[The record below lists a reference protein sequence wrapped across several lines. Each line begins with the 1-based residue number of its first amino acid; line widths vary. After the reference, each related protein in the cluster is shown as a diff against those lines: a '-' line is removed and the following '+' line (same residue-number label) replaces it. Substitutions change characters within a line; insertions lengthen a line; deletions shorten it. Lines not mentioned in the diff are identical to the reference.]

1 MATKK
6 KKKSALQMAA
16 QRKLAMIGA
25 PKMSAFDIAHTMY
38 HAEERGEVE
47 RVDQEDGSWAW
58 LLPPNE
64 NGERQVLPP
73 TPEMLVALERLASDP
88 SLHKH

>member
-6 KKKSALQMAA
+6 KSKLQLAA
-16 QRKLAMIGA
+16 TRKLALIGA
-25 PKMSAFDIAHTMY
+25 PKMSPFDIAHAMY

-47 RVDQEDGSWAW
+47 RVAQEDGSWAW

-64 NGERQVLPP
+64 AGERQVLPP
-73 TPEMLVALERLASDP
+73 TREMLAALDRLAHDP
-88 SLHKH
+88 TSHKH